1 MEKTISSAVTYKM
14 MAEALFENYES
25 IYDINLETEEYKTYY
40 QSTSY
45 QELELAREGTRF
57 FDKLAEGI
65 NRILAPEDRD
75 YVLHMLQRDRLV
87 KGVEC
92 RKHYRIVYR
101 IQNAD
106 KQLYHQLSATL
117 QQAEDGMHILM
128 GIRNIDHLIRQQ
140 LAHEDEVRSLQQK
153 EHNHLEAVLAS
164 ASAYLEANL
173 SLNLVLEKSVGL
185 KNKKLRWR
193 EELPI

>member
-65 NRILAPEDRD
+65 NQIGR
-75 YVLHMLQRDRLV
+75 
-87 KGVEC
+87 
-92 RKHYRIVYR
+92 
-101 IQNAD
+101 
-106 KQLYHQLSATL
+106 
-117 QQAEDGMHILM
+117 
-128 GIRNIDHLIRQQ
+128 
-140 LAHEDEVRSLQQK
+140 AHV
-153 EHNHLEAVLAS
+153 
-164 ASAYLEANL
+164 
-173 SLNLVLEKSVGL
+173 
-185 KNKKLRWR
+185 
-193 EELPI
+193 